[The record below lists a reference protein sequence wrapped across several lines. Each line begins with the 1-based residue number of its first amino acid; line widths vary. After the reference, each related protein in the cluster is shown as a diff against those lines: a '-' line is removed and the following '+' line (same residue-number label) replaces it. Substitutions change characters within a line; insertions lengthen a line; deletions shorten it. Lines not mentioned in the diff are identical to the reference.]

1 MPTLPKPAAAL
12 GRLTGPAAGAVLM
25 VIACLFFAGMGGI
38 VRHVSNELHAFE
50 IAFFRN
56 VFGLLVMVPWMMRVG
71 FKGLKTK
78 RIHLYTLRGVTGIAA
93 MLAFFWAITKMPLAD
108 VTALSFTAPLFS
120 TILAV
125 LVLREVVRARRWAA
139 IAIGFVGALI
149 ILRPG
154 AQTIDLATMAVL
166 FSALMMAASTV
177 MIKMLSDTEPA
188 SAIVTYMTLYLT
200 PLSLVPAL
208 IVWKTPSWEAL
219 GWLALMGLFATIAHL
234 ALTRAFAV
242 AEASAVMPFDFTRLL
257 FAAAIGYLAFDEV
270 PDVWTGVG
278 AAVIIAA
285 SVYIARRE
293 AQVAR
298 SKRVAAETAA
308 TRDAQ

>member
-1 MPTLPKPAAAL
+1 MPILPKPAAAL
-12 GRLTGPAAGAVLM
+12 GRLTGPAAGAVFM

-125 LVLREVVRARRWAA
+125 LVLGEVVRARRWAA
-139 IAIGFVGALI
+139 IAVGFIGAVI

-177 MIKMLSDTEPA
+177 MIKMLSDTEPT

-200 PLSLVPAL
+200 PLSLIPAL

-219 GWLALMGLFATIAHL
+219 GWLALMGFFATIAHL
-234 ALTRAFAV
+234 SLTRAFAA

-270 PDVWTGVG
+270 PDAWTGVG